1 MRRVNRGLSL
11 KQVVTA
17 LDLGTFKICE
27 QGSGRAGKS
36 SGERCGLGKHVPT
49 AVDRGNIS
57 VPYSNPLPVFAM
69 SPTATI
75 LDPVL

>member
-17 LDLGTFKICE
+17 LNLGTFKICE
-27 QGSGRAGKS
+27 QGSGRAGKR
-36 SGERCGLGKHVPT
+36 SGGKCGLGEQVPT

-57 VPYSNPLPVFAM
+57 VPYSNCRPVFAM